1 MSDGQES
8 EVQAAQPA
16 GPGPGAKLALAR
28 EKQGKTREQV
38 AAVLNIQMSKIVA
51 LENDQYDQ
59 VFSPVFTRG
68 YLRSYAKLLGLD
80 AETLVREY
88 ESDYRVNEPITTI
101 SEPLNVAISGHSTN
115 WPLRVALA
123 LLLLAVLAIV
133 LWYFNRPSAVA
144 EPDLPSAAAHSASE
158 QSSLPPTVAVDPEG
172 DSAQPDADTSAD
184 ASALTAKASATTD
197 KPLLDQLTL
206 SFSQECWLEVLD
218 ANGDLLTAD
227 LQRKGARVNL
237 QGQAPF
243 NVKLGS
249 AEGVSILLNGR
260 AAEIPPT
267 QGNTN
272 VVRFDVGKES

>member
-28 EKQGKTREQV
+28 EQQGKTREQV

-51 LENDQYDQ
+51 LETDQYEQ

-80 AETLVREY
+80 AEALVREY
-88 ESDYRVNEPITTI
+88 ESDFRVHEPATTA
-101 SEPLNVAISGHSTN
+101 SEPLNVAMSGHAIN
-115 WPLRVALA
+115 WPLRIALA
-123 LLLLAVLAIV
+123 LLLLVLLAIV
-133 LWYFNRPSAVA
+133 LWYFNRPAA
-144 EPDLPSAAAHSASE
+144 EPDLPSTAAHTASG
-158 QSSLPPTVAVDPEG
+158 QSSLAGKAAVAPEP
-172 DSAQPDADTSAD
+172 QPATGELTA
-184 ASALTAKASATTD
+184 ASALTAKSASA
-197 KPLLDQLTL
+197 PAAHSPDQLTL

-218 ANGDLLTAD
+218 ANGDLLAAD
-227 LQRKGARVNL
+227 LQRQGTRINL

-243 NVKLGS
+243 DVKLGS
-249 AEGVSILLNGR
+249 AQGVSILLNGR
-260 AAEIPPT
+260 ATKIPSP
-267 QGNTN
+267 QGDSK